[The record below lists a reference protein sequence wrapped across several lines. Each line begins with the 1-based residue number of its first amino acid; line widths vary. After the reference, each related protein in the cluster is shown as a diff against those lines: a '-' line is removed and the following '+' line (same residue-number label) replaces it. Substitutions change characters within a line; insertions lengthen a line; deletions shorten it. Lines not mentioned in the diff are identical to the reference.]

1 MTSVYY
7 FFTVYIDLVNHYI
20 LGLDD
25 EEEESEEEE
34 DDDEDEEDDDDEDEN
49 SESENS
55 DNENQLSQLAP
66 ASTNIAPASGIPE
79 KKPSKPSTSSVSGK
93 SSATSGRDAKGISR

>member
-1 MTSVYY
+1 MTGVNYY
-7 FFTVYIDLVNHYI
+7 FTVYIDLVNHYI

-25 EEEESEEEE
+25 EEEEESEEEE
-34 DDDEDEEDDDDEDEN
+34 DDDEENDDDEDEN

-55 DNENQLSQLAP
+55 DNENQQSWLAP

-79 KKPSKPSTSSVSGK
+79 KKPSKPSTSGVSGK